1 MLGLWDNGKRALRL
15 RIVPLEDTAVCIFV
29 IRYSLF
35 VMRCGLGVTRIFH
48 VNALINLT

>member
-29 IRYSLF
+29 IRYALW
-35 VMRCGLGVTRIFH
+35 VMRYSYFPCERSHKF
-48 VNALINLT
+48 NLTC